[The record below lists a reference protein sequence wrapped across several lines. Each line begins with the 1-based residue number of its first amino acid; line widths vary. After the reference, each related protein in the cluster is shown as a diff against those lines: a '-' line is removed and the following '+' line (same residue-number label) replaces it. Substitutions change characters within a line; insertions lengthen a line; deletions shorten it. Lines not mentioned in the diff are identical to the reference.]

1 MLSCSSL
8 SSLSNGIDAAVG
20 VKVEGCELKAGILAS
35 SRRWRNS
42 IKATTSW
49 FLGRVRSLRLTVR
62 SLRLTGKRRWMSSR
76 LVARERATYDDAGS
90 MRGSGGFRM
99 SRMINKWRN

>member
-42 IKATTSW
+42 IKGTTSW
-49 FLGRVRSLRLTVR
+49 FLGRVR